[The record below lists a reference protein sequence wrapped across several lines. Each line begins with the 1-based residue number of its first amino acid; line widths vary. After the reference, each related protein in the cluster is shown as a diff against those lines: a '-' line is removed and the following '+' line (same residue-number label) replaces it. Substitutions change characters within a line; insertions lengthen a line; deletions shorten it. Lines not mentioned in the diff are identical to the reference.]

1 LSVFDNND
9 PIESLDVNYGGRFTM
24 PIMRAHGGLVATAP
38 SMLHLGNTYI
48 LGGNAIGSENPTALD
63 EHSGALRA
71 VQTITEQRS
80 DGTVLYIFL
89 NSRWFDNG
97 TSTVEIPLDQLQ
109 AAINE
114 LLDDGPG
121 EEWSWPETTSDGT
134 WIVPTSSL
142 FDFGLGGFDDPFR
155 HFGNALNRAPSN
167 SRLRIKPGSNAWT
180 GTISKRLRIDAPLG
194 TVQIGKP

>member
-1 LSVFDNND
+1 
-9 PIESLDVNYGGRFTM
+9 M

-121 EEWSWPETTSDGT
+121 EEWSWPETPRMAHGLSQLLLFLISDWVDLMIPSGTSET
-134 WIVPTSSL
+134 L
-142 FDFGLGGFDDPFR
+142 
-155 HFGNALNRAPSN
+155 
-167 SRLRIKPGSNAWT
+167 
-180 GTISKRLRIDAPLG
+180 
-194 TVQIGKP
+194 